1 MKYANTF
8 LHGSSMVERFFLTT
22 LERGNGRHMLLTA
35 QT

>member
-8 LHGSSMVERFFLTT
+8 LHGSSMVGRFFLAT
-22 LERGNGRHMLLTA
+22 LEPGSDRHMLLTA